1 LEAVHPRLKVFLY
14 QGEDDEDV
22 PADVGRHIE
31 SRLPNCEAKFLE
43 GESHSM
49 IRRVWG
55 EVLGQLVS
63 SSAAAAAYAKL

>member
-1 LEAVHPRLKVFLY
+1 MYLY

-31 SRLPNCEAKFLE
+31 NRLPNCEAKFVE
-43 GESHSM
+43 AESHSM
-49 IRRVWG
+49 IRRIWG

-63 SSAAAAAYAKL
+63 TATAGDAKL